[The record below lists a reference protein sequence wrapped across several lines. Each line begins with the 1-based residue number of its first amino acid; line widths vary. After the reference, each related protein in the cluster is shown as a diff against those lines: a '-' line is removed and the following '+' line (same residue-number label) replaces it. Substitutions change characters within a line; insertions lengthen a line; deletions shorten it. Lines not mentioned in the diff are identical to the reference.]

1 MKTFLKYQ
9 YVQVNQVCNQIRLLS
24 YALFMYIPID
34 NSTLDTPPLNTTST
48 SSNQS

>member
-1 MKTFLKYQ
+1 MKTLLKYQ

-34 NSTLDTPPLNTTST
+34 SALDTPPLNTTS
-48 SSNQS
+48 SSSSQS